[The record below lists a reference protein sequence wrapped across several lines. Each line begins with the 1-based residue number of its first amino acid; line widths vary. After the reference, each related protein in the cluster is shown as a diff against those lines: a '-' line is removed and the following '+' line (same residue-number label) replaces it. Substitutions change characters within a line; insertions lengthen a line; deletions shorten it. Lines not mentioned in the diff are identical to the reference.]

1 MLHWLA
7 PSMADA
13 TAFLDRHT
21 SAATRSPA
29 ATVRPGPAPGPVSSV
44 LPGEGPPA
52 MLPGNAPAP
61 GPYPGLA
68 GPLTIPIPFDKVSFK
83 GITAMAP

>member
-1 MLHWLA
+1 VNHTLYPGVDHTKIIGAMAGMLHWLA

-61 GPYPGLA
+61 GPTP
-68 GPLTIPIPFDKVSFK
+68 VSP
-83 GITAMAP
+83 AR